1 VARGSLCTHQKQP
14 CKGVSMTR
22 KLAFFGLFSAALLG
36 ACGGGGGEEASAAA
50 AGPALGRNG
59 SVDVNTVS
67 QPGEQTCDIDQY
79 AKKMLAAINAA
90 RAAGHDCGGTHMPPA
105 GALTWNMLLTQSA
118 AGHSADM
125 ATHNYFSHTGFNG
138 SDPADRIAAAGYVS
152 NGSSE
157 ILAKVVGANAGNM
170 IPLILDGWLKSPGH
184 CRVLMSVDM
193 KEMGAACTKGG
204 KSAYT
209 TVNFGG

>member
-1 VARGSLCTHQKQP
+1 
-14 CKGVSMTR
+14 MTN
-22 KLAFFGLFSAALLG
+22 KAAFFSVLSAALLS
-36 ACGGGGGEEASAAA
+36 ACGGGGGGDTSAAS
-50 AGPALGRNG
+50 GSPALGRNG
-59 SVDVNTVS
+59 SVDVNTVA
-67 QPGEQTCDIDQY
+67 QPGGQTCDIDQY

-90 RAAGHDCGGTHMPPA
+90 RAAGHNCGGTAMPPV
-105 GALTWNMLLTQSA
+105 GALSWNMLLTQAA

-125 ATHNYFSHTGFNG
+125 AAHTYFSHTGFNG
-138 SDPADRIAAAGYVS
+138 SHSSDRIAAAGYLS

-157 ILAKVVGANAGNM
+157 ILAKVGGATAGNM
-170 IPLILDGWLKSPGH
+170 IPLILDGWLQSPGH
-184 CRVLMSVDM
+184 CRVLMSGDM